1 MGCYLPQGGPWY
13 YPRENFEIFYIFD
26 ARMCILECRIGIVYG
41 DDNMAVVETSGEKQY
56 ELTIFAYLDVNRLHP
71 L

>member
-1 MGCYLPQGGPWY
+1 MLPPTRGSVVLPSGKIL
-13 YPRENFEIFYIFD
+13 NFFNIFD
-26 ARMCILECRIGIVYG
+26 ARMWILECRIGIGYG